1 MTPVFPVPIKLPDFI
16 CSKRC
21 ESLVGTYCLNHRLLY
36 LAMTLISFLP
46 ESDTKPSKPGPPHKL
61 SIKEKRNENRVTN

>member
-16 CSKRC
+16 FQSAANVW
-21 ESLVGTYCLNHRLLY
+21 SALIVSFTALLY

-46 ESDTKPSKPGPPHKL
+46 ESDTKPSKPEPPHKPFNQGE
-61 SIKEKRNENRVTN
+61 EK

>member
-16 CSKRC
+16 VQSAANLW
-21 ESLVGTYCLNHRLLY
+21 SALIVSITALLY
-36 LAMTLISFLP
+36 LAMTLISFFP
-46 ESDTKPSKPGPPHKL
+46 ESDTSRPNLDHPTNL

>member
-16 CSKRC
+16 FQSAANVW
-21 ESLVGTYCLNHRLLY
+21 SALIVSFTALLY

-46 ESDTKPSKPGPPHKL
+46 ESDTKPPKPEPPHNTFDQGE
-61 SIKEKRNENRVTN
+61 EK